1 MSSELF
7 HYLLY
12 FRNKKAQ
19 KVFFSIHSK
28 SFFPSCIPW
37 SILNAISYSKIKA
50 HFGAFCWA
58 ILFKSINLSFLKSDM
73 TYRILC
79 LLQVMNYWKRQ
90 VGFSKR
96 NIGTS
101 PGCPNHWPIG
111 TGYIKHN
118 TMALKHSITN
128 GINFNRR
135 IIPNNIVE

>member
-28 SFFPSCIPW
+28 SFFPCCIPW

-58 ILFKSINLSFLKSDM
+58 ILFKSINLSFLKSSISIAL
-73 TYRILC
+73 YRKKNMLVFFFQYTSTLLILA
-79 LLQVMNYWKRQ
+79 WKY
-90 VGFSKR
+90 STLKHL
-96 NIGTS
+96 NLIGTS
-101 PGCPNHWPIG
+101 FN
-111 TGYIKHN
+111 TGILLFVGVIHIRHKY
-118 TMALKHSITN
+118 
-128 GINFNRR
+128 
-135 IIPNNIVE
+135 